1 MMLKLTPLALGLAL
15 LLLPRVARGADY
27 EPSWAGI
34 APLRTISL
42 APRPGASAEAN
53 GAALL
58 KAAAALRPGDR
69 LELAAGTYSVAPLW
83 DLRASGTAEA
93 PVWIVAAKGA
103 QVVVTRP
110 NAKQNVIN
118 VGQGGPV
125 QYLCLRGIEFTGGGH
140 GVRLGQCRQVWIDRC
155 HIHHNNG
162 VCLSANSAATSRLY
176 LTRNHIH
183 HGGGHGEGMYLGS
196 HDGRQVMSESVIALN
211 HVHDC
216 RGSQGDGIEVKQGSW
231 GNLIAENHIHD
242 CNYPCLTIYG
252 TGGKAPNIIERNLCY
267 NSADSVIQ
275 VQGEAVVR
283 NNVFINGRGA
293 GIASKDHEG
302 RTLNLQIIHN
312 TVINRGPAFRANSWN
327 DRAGLVLAN
336 NVFYSQ
342 AGEALHFVNGNAGVL
357 IAGNVVLGGRPR
369 PGCTLGHGL
378 EDFADATWVATR
390 REVTPTAG
398 APFENADAK
407 YLTAVDFY
415 GRSREGR
422 RLSGAIGDRRQP

>member
-1 MMLKLTPLALGLAL
+1 MILKLTRIALVVAFLLSPWLAC
-15 LLLPRVARGADY
+15 GANY

-34 APLRTISL
+34 APLRTMTL
-42 APRPGASAEAN
+42 APRPGAGAEAN

-69 LELAAGTYSVAPLW
+69 LEIGAGTYSVVPLW

-93 PVWIVAAKGA
+93 PIWIEAAKDA

-110 NAKQNVIN
+110 NAKQNVLNI
-118 VGQGGPV
+118 GQGGPV
-125 QYLCLRGIEFTGGGH
+125 QFLCVRGIEFTGGGH
-140 GVRLGQCRQVWIDRC
+140 GVRLGQCHQVWIDRC
-155 HIHHNNG
+155 HIHHNDG
-162 VCLSANSAATSRLY
+162 VCLSANSGNTSNLY

-183 HGGGHGEGMYLGS
+183 HGGGTAEGMYLGS
-196 HDGRQVMSESVIALN
+196 HDGRKVMSESVIALN

-252 TGGKAPNIIERNLCY
+252 TGGKSPNIIERNLCY
-267 NSADSVIQ
+267 NSGDSVIQ

-283 NNVFINGRGA
+283 NNVFINGRNG

-312 TVINRGPAFRANSWN
+312 TVINRGHAFRANSWN
-327 DRAGLVLAN
+327 ARTGLVLAN
-336 NVFYSQ
+336 NILYSQ
-342 AGEALHFVNGNAGVL
+342 AGEAVHFVNGSAGVL
-357 IAGNVVLGGRPR
+357 IAGNVILGGRPR
-369 PGCTLGHGL
+369 NGCVPGRGL
-378 EDFADATWVATR
+378 EDFADANWDATR
-390 REVTPTAG
+390 RDVAPMPG
-398 APFENADAK
+398 APFENADATH
-407 YLTAVDFY
+407 LTPEDFY
-415 GRSREGR
+415 GRPRQGR
-422 RLSGAIGDRRQP
+422 RLSGAIGDRRRP